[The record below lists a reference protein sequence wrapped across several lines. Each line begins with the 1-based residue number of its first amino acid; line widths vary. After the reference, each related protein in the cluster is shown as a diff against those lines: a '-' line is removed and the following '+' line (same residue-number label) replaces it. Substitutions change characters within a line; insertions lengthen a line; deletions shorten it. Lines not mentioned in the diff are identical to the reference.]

1 MLDKD
6 RPLNKPFPSTVKGK
20 KFSVIVMK
28 DGKRKKVNFGAKGAP
43 DFRGTD
49 GKKASA
55 EQRKS
60 FRARMKG
67 IKRAD
72 GSYAYKDKTS
82 PAYWALAYLW

>member
-1 MLDKD
+1 MDKK
-6 RPLNKPFPSTVKGK
+6 PLNKPFKSDVKGK
-20 KFSVIVMK
+20 KFSVIVLK

-49 GKKASA
+49 GNKASP

-67 IKRAD
+67 IKRKD

-82 PAYWALAYLW
+82 PAYWALNYLW